1 MEILM
6 VMYDEDD
13 PLGAKTVER
22 PDTSGKDAPPPP
34 VDYVVPFDA
43 AMVDDGTGFGKKEGG
58 GKRRKVLVGVAA
70 VLNLIVLCVAFAL
83 VSRSLD
89 ERKLN
94 RPITSKFL

>member
-1 MEILM
+1 
-6 VMYDEDD
+6 MYDEDD

-22 PDTSGKDAPPPP
+22 PDTSGNDAPPPP

-43 AMVDDGTGFGKKEGG
+43 AMEDGTKESSGFGKKEGG
-58 GKRRKVLVGVAA
+58 RRRKVLVGVAA
-70 VLNLIVLCVAFAL
+70 VLNLIVVCVAFAL

-94 RPITSKFL
+94 RPITSKFIL

>member
-1 MEILM
+1 M

-43 AMVDDGTGFGKKEGG
+43 AMEDGTKGM
-58 GKRRKVLVGVAA
+58 VARW
-70 VLNLIVLCVAFAL
+70 L
-83 VSRSLD
+83 
-89 ERKLN
+89 
-94 RPITSKFL
+94 